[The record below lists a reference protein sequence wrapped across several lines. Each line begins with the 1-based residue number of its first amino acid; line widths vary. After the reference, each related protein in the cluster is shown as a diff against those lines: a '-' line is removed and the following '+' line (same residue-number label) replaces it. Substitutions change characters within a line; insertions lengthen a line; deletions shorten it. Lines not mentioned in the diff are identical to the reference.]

1 MQYLL
6 ILQKFTILE
15 LEVAVVVVGDRFLQ
29 LKEASEETDLGKEYL
44 TGTIGKIYKNELDT
58 VKSKEVCNRAVTNQP
73 PQARAG
79 RMISQVTALLQTSL
93 LFCLSLK
100 GYYSDTR
107 DCPRFRSKNAQIQ
120 HKQKIKDYS

>member
-58 VKSKEVCNRAVTNQP
+58 VKSKEVCNRAVIYHSVLLKSISVGGVAHRPEFQP
-73 PQARAG
+73 NYKLEVG
-79 RMISQVTALLQTSL
+79 R
-93 LFCLSLK
+93 
-100 GYYSDTR
+100 
-107 DCPRFRSKNAQIQ
+107 
-120 HKQKIKDYS
+120 

>member
-44 TGTIGKIYKNELDT
+44 TETIGKIYKNEFDT
-58 VKSKEVCNRAVTNQP
+58 VKSKEVCNRAVLLKSISVGGVAHRPEFQP
-73 PQARAG
+73 NYKLEVGRYKDDSEVRGLCDNDCQAPFIVQKS
-79 RMISQVTALLQTSL
+79 MLL
-93 LFCLSLK
+93 
-100 GYYSDTR
+100 
-107 DCPRFRSKNAQIQ
+107 
-120 HKQKIKDYS
+120 

>member
-44 TGTIGKIYKNELDT
+44 TETIGKIYKNEFDT
-58 VKSKEVCNRAVTNQP
+58 FKSKEVCNRAVLLKSISVGGVAHRPEFQP
-73 PQARAG
+73 NYKSVNLQFNTVG
-79 RMISQVTALLQTSL
+79 RRDDDMIVPP
-93 LFCLSLK
+93 
-100 GYYSDTR
+100 SDGPMFILI
-107 DCPRFRSKNAQIQ
+107 D
-120 HKQKIKDYS
+120 

>member
-44 TGTIGKIYKNELDT
+44 TETIGKIYKNEFDT
-58 VKSKEVCNRAVTNQP
+58 VKSKEVCNRAILLKSISVGGVAHRPEFQP
-73 PQARAG
+73 NYKLEVDRYKDDSEVRGLCDNDCQAP
-79 RMISQVTALLQTSL
+79 S
-93 LFCLSLK
+93 
-100 GYYSDTR
+100 
-107 DCPRFRSKNAQIQ
+107 
-120 HKQKIKDYS
+120 

>member
-58 VKSKEVCNRAVTNQP
+58 RYHSRFFVQVGHETN
-73 PQARAG
+73 
-79 RMISQVTALLQTSL
+79 
-93 LFCLSLK
+93 
-100 GYYSDTR
+100 
-107 DCPRFRSKNAQIQ
+107 
-120 HKQKIKDYS
+120 